1 MGNMKQIYYSREL
14 EQQLKRQQQE
24 ARRLAERQM
33 SEAKFQA
40 DMAARDS
47 RRQAEQEARILVA
60 KSVVERQPI
69 IGGMK
74 IMDKASED
82 VLKILLEQHKD
93 TAEYELKVGYDSFP
107 NEYHTGL
114 FQIFETLKHYGM
126 IFRYAT
132 YLRGVFLI
140 NLSPNALTYFED
152 KEKAQ
157 EAEMEKQ
164 QQNINIQ
171 NLTATGSSINFG
183 TISNSTVT
191 AQNIVSE
198 IERRIE
204 EQGGEDKAELESLLA
219 DVKELCE
226 DIKSN
231 MPLPKRANLMNKI
244 SSHLEKHGWFYGAMA
259 QLIGNAAMV
268 AMTGK

>member
-14 EQQLKRQQQE
+14 EQQSKRQQQE
-24 ARRLAERQM
+24 ARRLAEK
-33 SEAKFQA
+33 EK
-40 DMAARDS
+40 
-47 RRQAEQEARILVA
+47 RIAIA
-60 KSVVERQPI
+60 KSIVESQPV

-74 IMDKASED
+74 IMDRNSEEI
-82 VLKILLEQHKD
+82 LKILLKMYDECKSYEIQANYEEIPEGYRNGLTQILD
-93 TAEYELKVGYDSFP
+93 TL
-107 NEYHTGL
+107 
-114 FQIFETLKHYGM
+114 QQYGM
-126 IFRYAT
+126 IFRH
-132 YLRGVFLI
+132 VEFLGAVGFCFS
-140 NLSPNALTYFED
+140 LSPNALTYFED

-231 MPLPKRANLMNKI
+231 MPLPTRANLMNKI
-244 SSHLEKHGWFYGAMA
+244 SSHLEKHGWFYGAVV